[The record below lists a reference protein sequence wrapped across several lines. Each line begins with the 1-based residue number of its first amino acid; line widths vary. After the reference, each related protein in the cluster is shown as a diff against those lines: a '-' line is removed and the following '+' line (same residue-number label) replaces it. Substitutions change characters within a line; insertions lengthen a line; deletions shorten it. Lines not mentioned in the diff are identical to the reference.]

1 MRFLYFF
8 GMFALAILALRG
20 VRRAYVAYVP
30 LGLFYFPMRVGFQLH
45 PHPCEVTFGLQLAVY
60 SLTNFP
66 HIVMFAFFFIMS
78 CAQFPKPNRS
88 TFMWAFLAVIVM
100 GALVEIAEGV
110 SGSGHCRSRDLIPDA
125 AGGLLGAVIV
135 LLWNKLRG
143 RRQPGPALSPEV

>member
-1 MRFLYFF
+1 
-8 GMFALAILALRG
+8 
-20 VRRAYVAYVP
+20 
-30 LGLFYFPMRVGFQLH
+30 
-45 PHPCEVTFGLQLAVY
+45 
-60 SLTNFP
+60 
-66 HIVMFAFFFIMS
+66 
-78 CAQFPKPNRS
+78 
-88 TFMWAFLAVIVM
+88 MWAFLAVIVM